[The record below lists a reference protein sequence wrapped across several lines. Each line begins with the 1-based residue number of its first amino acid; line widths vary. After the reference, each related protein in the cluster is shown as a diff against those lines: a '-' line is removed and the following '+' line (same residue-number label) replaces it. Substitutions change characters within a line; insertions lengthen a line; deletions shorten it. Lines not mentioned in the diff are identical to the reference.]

1 MAATT
6 TTMTSAVDDQ
16 GGRLRLADL
25 AERLVWTFVPPSPRP
40 LVSPP
45 PAEAAGVEMSLST
58 LDAAFVAGTSAVVNF
73 LTVVARWRLSV
84 LPDPGMGLHRNQGR
98 PVEAAP
104 PMGRI

>member
-16 GGRLRLADL
+16 GGRVRLADL
-25 AERLVWTFVPPSPRP
+25 AERLVWTFVAAFTSA

-45 PAEAAGVEMSLST
+45 LAEAAGVEMSLSA
-58 LDAAFVAGTSAVVNF
+58 LDAAFLAGTSAVVNF

-104 PMGRI
+104 PMVQI